1 MWLEQV
7 RSPDDLTSLTYAQL
21 DELSEEIRA
30 FIIDVVT
37 SHGGHLGSNL
47 GAVELTIALHRIFRS
62 PRDIILFDTGHQ
74 AYVHKLLTGRMG
86 DFPSLRRPGGLSG
99 YPNRR
104 ESEHDWIENS
114 HASTALSYAYGLAAS
129 LRLGR
134 GPLAGSTQSAK
145 VPGQGRR
152 VVALVG
158 DGALT
163 GGMAYEALNN
173 IGHSQAEIT
182 IIWNDNGRSYA
193 PTISRLS
200 QSITKI
206 RLHPSYIQARSRLGR
221 MISELPAVGG
231 LASSSWTGLTGALRE
246 AIEPRV
252 FFEALGVRYVGP
264 VDGHDIA
271 ELEYALEGAAE
282 WNGPIVVHV
291 LTQKGRGY
299 GPAEDDEINCLHD
312 LKVPQVTKVVDGE
325 PLRSYTEEFSRSLLT
340 LAAQRPEVVAV
351 TAAMP
356 GPTGLLGFAERFPDR
371 FFDVGIAEQHA
382 VTSAAGMAMGGLR
395 PVVAIYSTFLSRAFD
410 QINLDVGLHGA
421 PVVFAIDRA
430 GVTGEDGP
438 SHHGVV
444 DMVQMLSIPN
454 MVVFA
459 PSSTDEMGEMLR
471 TALELPGPSSI
482 RFPKTPGLK
491 RIAGEIGSGCAAR
504 KILAHGGRLVLI
516 GVGKMVAPTYEVA
529 LSLVGESIPVD
540 LWDPRCLQPLD
551 QEMIDEVAGAL
562 LVVTVEDG
570 FLHGGAGQH
579 IASALRNVRQDLVVV
594 NLGLETDFLPH
605 GNADALL
612 ADAGLDAQGIRRS
625 VVSSWESVNE
635 NLLGAQE
642 RQPLWRS
649 ESFER

>member
-1 MWLEQV
+1 MWLEQLS
-7 RSPDDLTSLTYAQL
+7 SPDDLAALSYAEL
-21 DELSEEIRA
+21 DELSEEIRT
-30 FIIDVVT
+30 FIIDVVS

-47 GAVELTIALHRIFRS
+47 GAVELTIALHRIFHS
-62 PRDIILFDTGHQ
+62 PRDVILFDTGHQ
-74 AYVHKLLTGRMG
+74 AYVHKLLTGRSK
-86 DFPSLRRPGGLSG
+86 DFESLRRSGGLSG

-134 GPLAGSTQSAK
+134 GPLPGSTQSARD
-145 VPGQGRR
+145 PGAPRR
-152 VVALVG
+152 VVAVVG

-173 IGHSQAEIT
+173 IGHSQSEIT

-221 MISELPAVGG
+221 MISEIPAVGG

-271 ELEYALEGAAE
+271 ELEYALEGASG
-282 WNGPIVVHV
+282 WSGPIVVHV

-299 GPAEDDEINCLHD
+299 GPAEDDEINCMHD
-312 LKVPQVTKVVDGE
+312 LKAPQVTKVVDGE
-325 PLRSYTEEFSRSLLT
+325 PLRSFTEEFSKSLIA
-340 LAAQRPEVVAV
+340 LAQQRPEVVAI

-356 GPTGLLGFAERFPDR
+356 GPTGLLAFAEQFPDR

-382 VTSAAGMAMGGLR
+382 ATSAAGMAMGGLR

-410 QINLDVGLHGA
+410 QINLDVGLHGS

-438 SHHGVV
+438 SHHGVL
-444 DMVQMLSIPN
+444 DIVQMLSIPN

-459 PSSTDEMGEMLR
+459 PSSTDEVGEMLR

-491 RIAGEIGSGCAAR
+491 RIAGEIGSGCNAR
-504 KILAHGGRLVLI
+504 KILANGGRLAVV
-516 GVGKMVAPTYEVA
+516 GVGKMVAPAYEVV
-529 LSLVGESIPVD
+529 LGLVEDSVPVD

-551 QEMIDEVAGAL
+551 SAMLDELSSAS
-562 LVVTVEDG
+562 LVVTIEDG
-570 FLHGGAGQH
+570 LVHGGAGEH
-579 IASALRNVRQDLVVV
+579 VASCLRSRRQNIVVV
-594 NLGLETDFLPH
+594 NLGLPTSFLPH

-612 ADAGLDAQGIRRS
+612 AELGLDVEGIRATITAHWKVVEASS
-625 VVSSWESVNE
+625 VG
-635 NLLGAQE
+635 LGDAIE
-642 RQPLWRS
+642 RTWDV
-649 ESFER
+649 